1 MDIVEYAQKQ
11 RETRTQIE
19 PDINK
24 TIDLFCEQVAEGTKT
39 DIPAA
44 FSVDTNILVNA
55 AEILKKDRWTPI
67 EEGLPELPEIKGSCV
82 LDWVTVIVTDNYGQ
96 TFPLMYCRERVRN
109 EIVCRWRYDLACLYH
124 GGVVAWRYMPEAWK
138 GGKT

>member
-24 TIDLFCEQVAEGTKT
+24 TIDLFCEQVTEGTKT

-44 FSVDTNILVNA
+44 FSVDTNILINA
-55 AEILKKDRWTPI
+55 AEILKKDRWTPV
-67 EEGLPELPEIKGSCV
+67 EEGLPEIPGNNHLK
-82 LDWVTVIVTDNYGQ
+82 WVEVIVTDRFGQ
-96 TFPLMYCRERVRN
+96 SFPLMYCREWVRN
-109 EIVCRWRYDLACLYH
+109 EIVYRWRYDLARLYH
-124 GGVVAWRYMPEAWK
+124 GDVVAWRYMPEAWK
-138 GGKT
+138 GGTK